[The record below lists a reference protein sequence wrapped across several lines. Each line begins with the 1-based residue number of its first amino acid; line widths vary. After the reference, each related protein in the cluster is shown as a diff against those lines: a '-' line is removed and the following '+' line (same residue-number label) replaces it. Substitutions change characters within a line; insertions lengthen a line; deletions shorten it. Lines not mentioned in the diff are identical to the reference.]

1 MAFSSSENGS
11 DDPLNIFRIL
21 LPKGQEEVCESLLM
35 LLEIELDVS
44 TRGSLRRPWVEL
56 VGVVK

>member
-21 LPKGQEEVCESLLM
+21 LPKGHEEVCESLLM
-35 LLEIELDVS
+35 LLEIELNVS
-44 TRGSLRRPWVEL
+44 TRGRLR
-56 VGVVK
+56 